1 MTTARVTAP
10 DAASLPRP
18 HFCALGTLTTTLRA
32 TRNHGDLSR
41 LAASMARDGL
51 RHPVT
56 VSAGGQVITG
66 LRRVLAAILA
76 DASGIEVY
84 TVTTIAEA
92 LAVIRAEQA
101 DDITDPRLAAL
112 VEPPTIAA
120 LAEYDDALRSLERW
134 HRGTGGGHRLALAAA
149 GGNPDGTPFWNQSQ
163 YSSGRAIRLSA
174 KGLRGNADGLPAA
187 RSLLEEKPPLT
198 SRDVTVLLSAV
209 RGSSGAVAR
218 AGLPGED
225 VTPDQ
230 RAELDEAVTELI
242 RYLTRLRKGLR

>member
-1 MTTARVTAP
+1 LTIALVTAP
-10 DAASLPRP
+10 GTVSLPRS
-18 HFCALGTLTTTLRA
+18 HLCALSALTTTLRA

-41 LAASMARDGL
+41 LAASIARDGL
-51 RHPVT
+51 RHQVT

-76 DASGIEVY
+76 GAAGIEVY
-84 TVTTIAEA
+84 TVTTTAEA

-101 DDITDPRLAAL
+101 DDIANPQLAAL
-112 VEPPTIAA
+112 AEPPAIAA
-120 LAEYDDALRSLERW
+120 LAECDDALRSLERW
-134 HRGTGGGHRLALAAA
+134 HRGTGAEHRLALAAA
-149 GGNPDGTPFWNQSQ
+149 GGNPDGTPFRN
-163 YSSGRAIRLSA
+163 LT
-174 KGLRGNADGLPAA
+174 
-187 RSLLEEKPPLT
+187 EEKPPLT
-198 SRDVTVLLSAV
+198 SRDVTVLLGAI

-230 RAELDEAVTELI
+230 RAELDGAVTELI